1 MVNISLRKDK
11 RSLNPKNKMTNKL
24 RFIRVTSCLDPKILH
39 TKTLHPM
46 FGHMYE
52 VLNKI
57 CLQNLLH
64 GWVVNREM
72 NLMNL
77 LNP

>member
-24 RFIRVTSCLDPKILH
+24 RFIRVTSCLNPKILH
-39 TKTLHPM
+39 PKTLHSM
-46 FGHMYE
+46 FGHMHE

-57 CLQNLLH
+57 YLQNLLY
-64 GWVVNREM
+64 GWVVNHEM
-72 NLMNL
+72 NLMSL

>member
-1 MVNISLRKDK
+1 
-11 RSLNPKNKMTNKL
+11 MTNKL
-24 RFIRVTSCLDPKILH
+24 RFILVTSCLDPKILYA
-39 TKTLHPM
+39 KILHPM
-46 FGHMYE
+46 FGHMHE

-57 CLQNLLH
+57 CLQNLLY

-72 NLMNL
+72 NPMRL